1 MKKTDKDRKMQ
12 MKKTAAGLAAIL
24 LGCLMVA
31 GCTQAPAQPS
41 ATPMPTQDTTHKEY
55 QNYMTMTT
63 LKYPASWEYQ
73 DPDDDQDSQMTAYFD
88 IDGGT
93 AVLQFLFLT
102 EEEKQSNVYLQ
113 QLDIDDIAQEET
125 KAGPYEGLLL
135 SGTNGADKISVF
147 QGYRSWYDTG
157 LYCMLRVYINSTTE
171 DSDNLYEI
179 MMDILE
185 STSVYEEETPEIQQ
199 WAEQD
204 FTEEYGI
211 KLSVPSD
218 WYINPEYYSELP
230 TLVLKFEVQRET
242 TSLGWNTAP
251 KTKKG
256 TSSCWSPQR
265 ALPQCQC
272 INGTYTQKG
281 NATELSGVYEGRL
294 AYAKIERKK
303 TVDGKIKYLMI
314 SYQLRPELQKAYQ
327 GAIDQMAQSIVLQ

>member
-1 MKKTDKDRKMQ
+1 MQ

-171 DSDNLYEI
+171 DSDDLYEI

-185 STSVYEEETPEIQQ
+185 STSVYEEETTEIQQ

-211 KLSVPSD
+211 KLSVPSN

-230 TLVLKFEVQRET
+230 TLVLKFEV
-242 TSLGWNTAP
+242 A
-251 KTKKG
+251 KG
-256 TSSCWSPQR
+256 NNIIRVEYGTEDKEGYQQLLESAKSF
-265 ALPQCQC
+265 ATMQC

>member
-1 MKKTDKDRKMQ
+1 
-12 MKKTAAGLAAIL
+12 
-24 LGCLMVA
+24 
-31 GCTQAPAQPS
+31 
-41 ATPMPTQDTTHKEY
+41 
-55 QNYMTMTT
+55 
-63 LKYPASWEYQ
+63 
-73 DPDDDQDSQMTAYFD
+73 
-88 IDGGT
+88 
-93 AVLQFLFLT
+93 
-102 EEEKQSNVYLQ
+102 
-113 QLDIDDIAQEET
+113 
-125 KAGPYEGLLL
+125 
-135 SGTNGADKISVF
+135 
-147 QGYRSWYDTG
+147 
-157 LYCMLRVYINSTTE
+157 MLRVYINSTTE
-171 DSDNLYEI
+171 DSDDLYEI

-211 KLSVPSD
+211 KLSVPSN

-230 TLVLKFEVQRET
+230 TLVLKFEV
-242 TSLGWNTAP
+242 A
-251 KTKKG
+251 KG
-256 TSSCWSPQR
+256 NNIIRVEYGTEDKEGYQQLLESAKSF
-265 ALPQCQC
+265 ATMQC